1 MSRGISD
8 PTPPLNNSPEPSSDL
23 PTINE
28 MDEAI
33 KILFDMQTETN
44 TKLQML
50 VDLIGA
56 SIATAN
62 RKDAKSDK
70 SDNSYLKGL

>member
-8 PTPPLNNSPEPSSDL
+8 PTPPLNNSPEPSGDL
-23 PTINE
+23 PTIHE

-33 KILFDMQTETN
+33 KILFDMQSETN

-56 SIATAN
+56 SIASST
-62 RKDAKSDK
+62 RRDAKSDK
-70 SDNSYLKGL
+70 SENSYIKGL

>member
-8 PTPPLNNSPEPSSDL
+8 PTPPLNNGQEQPSDL
-23 PTINE
+23 PTIRE
-28 MDEAI
+28 MDDAI
-33 KILFDMQTETN
+33 KVLFEMQTETN

-56 SIATAN
+56 SIGSST
-62 RKDAKSDK
+62 RKEAKQDTP
-70 SDNSYLKGL
+70 YIKGL

>member
-8 PTPPLNNSPEPSSDL
+8 PTPSLNNGPQPSSDL
-23 PTINE
+23 PTISE
-28 MDEAI
+28 MDDAI
-33 KILFDMQTETN
+33 KVLFEMQTETN

-56 SIATAN
+56 SIASSN
-62 RKDAKSDK
+62 RKEAKQ
-70 SDNSYLKGL
+70 DNPYIKGL